1 MHSIHRDQIP
11 TTDMLSLRK
20 RNSIKMRKH
29 FKRNLKGAAMRIKF
43 LQARW
48 RFLRDAVSVM
58 QRQYI
63 SPFQKGLKKGQ
74 KVASLVS
81 QQSKEKH

>member
-1 MHSIHRDQIP
+1 
-11 TTDMLSLRK
+11 
-20 RNSIKMRKH
+20 
-29 FKRNLKGAAMRIKF
+29 MRIKF

-48 RFLRDAVSVM
+48 RFLRDAISVM

-74 KVASLVS
+74 KVASFVS
-81 QQSKEKH
+81 QQSKERH